1 MFICERPGCS
11 EYSHGGRGPFD
22 KDTCPLAVDI
32 HFMITGINRRER
44 SDKRDAETVFL
55 SNSQRRSGGI
65 IFKCKQHADYH
76 RVVKED
82 FDDHLFEEQQE
93 LTFEEALEM
102 FTKYDNNKDKVV
114 QVFHFEYRMW
124 R

>member
-76 RVVKED
+76 RVVKEA
-82 FDDHLFEEQQE
+82 F
-93 LTFEEALEM
+93 EM

-124 R
+124 REAEYV